1 MLPALASRHLCAVS
15 PSVLQEVQSYYN
27 QGLFLQ
33 AYHLL
38 SQSKPLQECTANV
51 EEQLLA
57 GRLAYRLGAPRLG
70 QAMHLRAGR
79 RYPQVAEAAY
89 YRTWVMWE
97 RQGPLRAWERLQH
110 HPDPQ
115 GWTTTQRADLLCLEA
130 SILGSLR
137 DFDRAEDCLQAA
149 QALEPTLGWLW
160 LTKAR
165 ILEQQDEY
173 EAALATVEQAL
184 VYQPNLAASVGMAA
198 HLLTLLDRPEQALV
212 RLEESLV
219 HLESADLAWQLGN
232 LQMEHEA
239 YPEAAATYQRY
250 TELSPLLEPRLQQRL
265 WAVQA
270 DLAYALGDCES
281 AIHFA
286 QQVNV
291 PFYHAVAERLTQL
304 TVAPLRKPVILPV
317 RFIRQHHMTCAPA
330 TLAMLTHYWQKPV
343 DHLAI
348 AAAICYEG
356 TSQRDQ
362 RTWAEQ
368 QGYCVR
374 EFRLTWES
382 AVALIDREI
391 PIAVSTVETN
401 SAHMQVVIG
410 YDPNLQQ
417 LLIRDPYIPSL
428 GRVWAPEF
436 LKTYA
441 VFGPRAM
448 VLVPQLESA
457 KLEGLDLPE
466 ALQYDALYQLDLA
479 LEHHQRDQALAH
491 FKTLRDLDPEH
502 RLTYLGQQALHR
514 YDGDLPQLLMST
526 NALLAQFPES
536 SPLLRI
542 KLDYLQELSYKQERL
557 DLLAQICASPQSE
570 PYFWQ
575 VYAYEVSDD
584 HRCAQQASQLLRRAI
599 HAHPREA
606 ENYYV
611 LANLLWGQQEFT
623 SAFALYRFAT
633 CLSIADYRYAQS
645 YFLAA
650 RHFRQTD
657 TALQFLERRWQRF
670 GDKSSEPALTLF
682 WALTQLDQTIRAFKL
697 LKQACQQRPHDGD
710 LWLSTAK
717 AYADFGQIQP
727 ARAVLKQAKGK
738 TSRLNWLRAA
748 AHVTQLQGNSAK
760 AIQCWQQV
768 LDITPLDIKAI
779 RALAQLLADTQA
791 PQVGLEFLSQACQRF
806 PHSFTLHQI
815 YLNWLEE
822 QNVPSAIETAIQ
834 VARHLIEIDP
844 HHAWPHRRLVTLLT
858 QQQDFDAAF
867 ATLEVARH
875 LEPHHLGLY
884 YVWGELVVK
893 TGDLDQARSIYHQ
906 AIQQSVDADWAI
918 VNLLDCCKNLNQR
931 RLALADIYQ
940 ELVRQVCFGD
950 GLLAYQAAAVAILEP
965 TELQQQLMEAY
976 QMRPDLWQAWSALIQ
991 QHLHVEETETALA
1004 LGLTYTQRF
1013 PLLPRAWLDLAD
1025 IYRQQRDSDGEERSL
1040 KQGLTISPDWG
1051 LALQR
1056 LSDLYQRT
1064 QRLDAAATLLQAAIA
1079 RSPRN
1084 VSNYGNLAQ
1093 LYGQQRRYDQA
1104 IVILTQALEINS
1116 SYPWAW
1122 SMLQRYSQEINQPEH
1137 AENLARKF
1145 IQQYPQDAQH
1155 WLQLAEILEQPQHLP
1170 ERLQALDQ
1178 ALKLN
1183 PYLVNAY
1190 DLKAILLGESEQFAD
1205 AIAACEVNIGGDP
1218 PVKLQLRRAWLEK
1231 IQGNI
1236 AEALRRVRVVLKQ
1249 NPQITWGWFLMA
1261 QLTSDIGDA
1270 QGFLEATQQLTRLEP
1285 EVSDYWRFLGRAYNW
1300 LQDAPKAALAYQR
1313 AIDCSPAATTP
1324 GLTLFDYQFQ
1334 EKHLEAA
1341 TATFAQISPYL
1352 TSTEGSYCQIAL
1364 AILQQDGAQASH
1376 GLLQLCQ
1383 QLETQSGSQAD
1394 NPSADPQQYE
1404 LLTKGIAAMQGAGWE
1419 TEVAALLHPFAHQAQ
1434 PSIPLVQAW
1443 LQVTANAGEWQGC
1456 ETYLAQQPL
1465 PRQVQIAAYCAY
1477 LEAIATPRYDQV
1489 ALKFINKHRRMLKST
1504 TELWGYTGNTL
1515 RKIRAYPQARQ
1526 WFQDWSRRPTA
1537 QAWMLLNLNEVYRIG
1552 PWGYDITKALEI
1564 SKAALHKQDDGSLLQ
1579 HHGWQYYD
1587 LATLRTE
1594 HIDGLYA
1601 IDAFSEYPEYL
1612 CLRYLTQALL
1622 TLNGFVGS
1630 RQMRRQLLDRYLDR
1644 ALAAYPGIQSDK
1656 PFFQAYCLVTWRCFE
1671 TTGHVAYFKRWI
1683 QAAFLHQISVPQINL
1698 KPSTGL
1704 DFQTALD
1711 ACKNSFGAAPRR
1723 LPWQDQGYL
1732 CPSRPLWAWIGRDPL
1747 KLFFQKRRYL
1757 LRHGFVT
1764 WGVIIQANNALFY
1777 PNPGDCPAEVLY
1789 CADPLLQIQP
1799 QALHEI
1805 ARDIFRLK
1813 NTTPEESELA
1823 DFAAMIT
1830 DEYNRHFGQPVPQQ
1844 LSPDLPTEISVIQV
1858 IRQHLPNGYLSRG
1871 YFPLLVSPTDPKI
1884 AMILPS
1890 RYWGEAMIEWWLAE
1904 E

>member
-1 MLPALASRHLCAVS
+1 MLPALASRHLCALP
-15 PSVLQEVQSYYN
+15 PSVLQEVQGYYN

-70 QAMHLRAGR
+70 QAMHLQAGR
-79 RYPQVAEAAY
+79 RYPQNAEAFY
-89 YRTWVMWE
+89 YYAWAIWE
-97 RQGPLRAWERLQH
+97 RQGPLRAWERLQQ
-110 HPDPQ
+110 HPDQQGQQ

-173 EAALATVEQAL
+173 EAALETVEQAL

-198 HLLTLLDRPEQALV
+198 HLLTLLDRPELAGV

-219 HLESADLAWQLGN
+219 HLESSDLAWQLGN

-239 YPEAAATYQRY
+239 YPEAAIAYQRY
-250 TELSPLLEPRLQQRL
+250 VELSPLLEPGLQQRL

-270 DLAYALGDCES
+270 DLAYALGDCEQT
-281 AIHFA
+281 IHFA
-286 QQVNV
+286 QQVRV

-304 TVAPLRKPVILPV
+304 AVAPLSKPVILPV

-348 AAAICYEG
+348 AEAICYEG

-368 QGYCVR
+368 QGYHVR

-382 AVALIDREI
+382 AIALIDLGI

-401 SAHMQVVIG
+401 SAHMQAVIG
-410 YDPNLQQ
+410 YDSNLQQ

-441 VFGPRAM
+441 AFGPRAM
-448 VLVPQLESA
+448 VLIPQTESA
-457 KLEGLDLPE
+457 KLQGVDLPE
-466 ALQYDALYQLDLA
+466 ALQYDALYQLDVA
-479 LEHHQRDQALAH
+479 LEQHQRDQALTH
-491 FKTLRDLDPEH
+491 FKTLQNLDPEH
-502 RLTYLGQQALHR
+502 RLAYLGQQALHR
-514 YDGDLPQLLMST
+514 YDGDQPQLLKII
-526 NALLAQFPES
+526 NALLTQYPDS

-557 DLLAQICASPQSE
+557 DLLASICTSPQAD

-584 HRCAQQASQLLRRAI
+584 HRCAHQATRLLRRAI

-682 WALTQLDQTIRAFKL
+682 WAFTQLDQTIRAFKL

-710 LWLSTAK
+710 LWLSAAK

-748 AHVTQLQGNSAK
+748 AHITQLQGNYAK

-779 RALAQLLADTQA
+779 RSLAQLLADTQA

-815 YLNWLEE
+815 YLNWLDD
-822 QNVPSAIETAIQ
+822 QNVPSAIQTAIQ
-834 VARHLIEIDP
+834 VARHLIDIDP
-844 HHAWPHRRLVTLLT
+844 HHAWPHRRLVTLLAK
-858 QQQDFDAAF
+858 QQDFEAAS
-867 ATLEVARH
+867 AALEVARR
-875 LEPHHLGLY
+875 LEPHHLALY
-884 YVWGELVVK
+884 YVWGELAVN
-893 TGDLDQARSIYHQ
+893 TGDLDQARHIYHQ
-906 AIQQSVDADWAI
+906 AIHQSVDADWAI
-918 VNLLDCCKNLNQR
+918 ANLLNCCQNPNQR

-950 GLLAYQAAAVAILEP
+950 GLLAYQAEAVSVLEP
-965 TELQQQLMEAY
+965 TELRQQLLEAH
-976 QMRPDLWQAWSALIQ
+976 QIRPDLWQAWSALIQ
-991 QHLHVEETETALA
+991 QHLQLEETEMALT

-1025 IYRQQRDSDGEERSL
+1025 IYRQQRDNDGEERAL
-1040 KQGLTISPDWG
+1040 KQGLTISPDWSV
-1051 LALQR
+1051 ALQR

-1064 QRLDAAATLLQAAIA
+1064 QRLDAAAQLLQRAITHT
-1079 RSPRN
+1079 PRN
-1084 VSNYGNLAQ
+1084 VLNYGHLAQ

-1104 IVILTQALEINS
+1104 IAILTQALEIDS

-1122 SMLQRYSQEINQPEH
+1122 STLQRYSQEINQPEQ

-1145 IQQYPQDAQH
+1145 IQQHPQDPQH
-1155 WLQLAEILEQPQHLP
+1155 WLQLAEILEQPGQHS
-1170 ERLQALDQ
+1170 ERLQALDE

-1183 PYLVNAY
+1183 PYLVSAY
-1190 DLKAILLGESEQFAD
+1190 DLKAILLGESAQFGD
-1205 AIAACEVNIGGDP
+1205 AIAACEVKIGDSQ

-1231 IQGNI
+1231 IQGNT
-1236 AEALRRVRVVLKQ
+1236 AEALRRVRAVLKQ
-1249 NPQITWGWFLMA
+1249 HPQVTWGWFLMA

-1285 EVSDYWRFLGRAYNW
+1285 DVSDYWQFLGRAYTW
-1300 LQDAPKAALAYQR
+1300 QQDASKAALAYQR
-1313 AIDCSPAATTP
+1313 AIDCSPGNTAA
-1324 GLTLFDYQFQ
+1324 GLALFDYQVTD
-1334 EKHLEAA
+1334 KHLAAA
-1341 TATFAQISPYL
+1341 TATFAQIDPYL
-1352 TSTEGSYCQIAL
+1352 TPAEGSYCQIEL
-1364 AILQQDGAQASH
+1364 AILQQDCAQASH

-1383 QLETQSGSQAD
+1383 AD
-1394 NPSADPQQYE
+1394 SSPDDPQRNR
-1404 LLTKGIAAMQGAGWE
+1404 LLTKGVAAMQGAGWQ
-1419 TEVAALLHPFAHQAQ
+1419 TEVTELLRPFAHQSQ
-1434 PSIPLVQAW
+1434 PAVEIVQAW
-1443 LQVTANAGEWQGC
+1443 LKATVSTGKWQAC
-1456 ETYLAQQPL
+1456 ETYLTQQPL

-1477 LEAIATPRYDQV
+1477 LEALATPSHHQV

-1515 RKIRAYPQARQ
+1515 RKIRAYSQARR
-1526 WFQDWSRRPTA
+1526 WFQDWSKYPDA

-1552 PWGYDITKALEI
+1552 PWGYEITKSAEI
-1564 SKAALHKQDDGSLLQ
+1564 SKAALQKEDDGSLLQ
-1579 HHGWQYYD
+1579 HHGWLYYD

-1594 HIDGLYA
+1594 NVDGLYA
-1601 IDAFSEYPEYL
+1601 IDTFSEYPEYL

-1622 TLNGFVGS
+1622 ILNGFMGS
-1630 RQMRRQLLDRYLDR
+1630 RQTRRQLLERNLDR

-1671 TTGHVAYFKRWI
+1671 TTGHLAYFKRWVN
-1683 QAAFLHQISVPQINL
+1683 AAFFNKISVPQLNANS
-1698 KPSTGL
+1698 STKL

-1711 ACKNSFGAAPRR
+1711 ECQQTFGAAPRR
-1723 LPWQDQGYL
+1723 LSWQEQSYL
-1732 CPSRPLWAWIGRDPL
+1732 CPLRPLWAWTSRDPL

-1757 LRHGFVT
+1757 LKNGFIT
-1764 WGVIIQANNALFY
+1764 WGVIVQANNALFY
-1777 PNPGDCPAEVLY
+1777 PNAGDCPAEVLY
-1789 CADPLLQIQP
+1789 CADPLLKILP
-1799 QALHEI
+1799 QTLHEI
-1805 ARDIFRLK
+1805 ARDIFHLK

-1823 DFAAMIT
+1823 DFAAIIT

-1844 LSPDLPTEISVIQV
+1844 LSLDLPTEISVIQV

-1871 YFPLLVSPTDPKI
+1871 YFPLLVSSADPKI

-1890 RYWGEAMIEWWLAE
+1890 RYWGAAMIDWWLSE